1 MAVKRFL
8 LDTSELNDATY
19 GLDGGLAF
27 ILDTST
33 LDGTRVLDGAEFLT
47 TATGTATLGAMSAT
61 ATSSVT
67 HFATASASL
76 GELVAEVAQVIVT
89 TEATAEA
96 TLGGLAGS
104 ATATVTHLATASADL
119 GGLASSATATVLL
132 PATASANLGGLVASA
147 ITAVQQEA
155 TATANLGGLVAT
167 VDSAPT
173 PPEPEPTPAP
183 SGGRRVYSTTPRKK
197 IEPLV
202 EIPPVEVPVIEPK
215 KRYAVSSTVL
225 GGMSSQATAEIAFSI
240 LDDEAELL
248 LML

>member
-1 MAVKRFL
+1 MAVRRFL
-8 LDTSELNDATY
+8 LDTSELDDATY
-19 GLDGGLAF
+19 GLDGPSAF
-27 ILDTST
+27 ILNTST
-33 LDGTRVLDGAEFLT
+33 LDGTNVLDGGEFLT
-47 TATGTATLGAMSAT
+47 TATGIATLGSMSAT

-67 HFATASASL
+67 HLATASASL
-76 GELVAEVAQVIVT
+76 GALNSTATATVVLP
-89 TEATAEA
+89 ATAEA

-104 ATATVTHLATASADL
+104 VTATVT
-119 GGLASSATATVLL
+119 L
-132 PATASANLGGLVASA
+132 PATATANLGGLVASA
-147 ITAVQQEA
+147 ITAVEQEA
-155 TATANLGGLVAT
+155 VALASLGGLVAT

-202 EIPPVEVPVIEPK
+202 ELPQVEVPVIEPK
-215 KRYAVSSTVL
+215 KRYAVSSTVF
-225 GGMSSQATAEIAFSI
+225 GGMSSQAATQITFSI